1 MEPLIKEAT
10 VDTPKVVLDA
20 EKGIFMLAQMSLP
33 EDAVDFYTPVINWI
47 TEYAHNPNEKTVFD
61 MKLDYFNTASSKQLI
76 QILLLL
82 QSLKDRSEVSINWYY
97 KEIDEDMQTIRNR
110 VKTQLET
117 SVWPEEQRFEN
128 PHKHYL
134 DMTPN
139 YYNMKMDLLRKEDK

>member
-10 VDTPKVVLDA
+10 VDTPRVVLDA

-47 TEYAHNPNEKTVFD
+47 TEYARNPNEKTVFD

-97 KEIDEDMQTIRNR
+97 KEIDEDMQTIG
-110 VKTQLET
+110 
-117 SVWPEEQRFEN
+117 EEYSQII
-128 PHKHYL
+128 
-134 DMTPN
+134 
-139 YYNMKMDLLRKEDK
+139 DLPFTLIPIPKKDK